1 MNRHIQNFTYKFR
14 KLDIDWR
21 AVAILVAFM
30 SMNLLPGRIAI
41 SILAANTG
49 SFFAA
54 SIFLARVANLRHY
67 REQKSHT
74 MDFFRKSGDIASVMA
89 VGVIGLPMSIYN
101 IFVFYR
107 NPLRKEYDS
116 REQQERDRKLKSIGI
131 KE

>member
-1 MNRHIQNFTYKFR
+1 M
-14 KLDIDWR
+14 DIDWK
-21 AVAILVAFM
+21 AVAILAVFM

-41 SILAANTG
+41 SILAANIG
-49 SFFAA
+49 SFFAS

-74 MDFFRKSGDIASVMA
+74 MDFFRKRGDIMGVMA
-89 VGVIGLPMSIYN
+89 VAVLGLAMAIYN
-101 IFVFYR
+101 IRIFYR